1 MKINYEKLTPQDL
14 PLLKEL
20 IKIFEEVFE
29 MEDFIVPNDAH
40 LQSLLENESMIF
52 FVATLENK
60 SLVENEEIKV
70 LGGLRGYILPS
81 LYYASSEMYL
91 YDLGVNPKFQRQ
103 GIGTKLME
111 KLKEFSKNLG
121 YKELFVQAD
130 LEDNHAIDFYKKT
143 GGQAAD
149 VIHFSYEL

>member
-1 MKINYEKLTPQDL
+1 MKINYQKLTKQDL

-20 IKIFEEVFE
+20 LKIFEEVFE
-29 MEDFIVPNDAH
+29 MEDFVLPNDTH

-52 FVATLENK
+52 FVAI
-60 SLVENEEIKV
+60 LVENEEIKV

-81 LYYASSEMYL
+81 VYYASSEMYL

-103 GIGTKLME
+103 GIGTELME
-111 KLKEFSKNLG
+111 KLKEYSKNLG

-130 LEDNHAIDFYKKT
+130 IEDQHAIDFYKKT
-143 GGQAAD
+143 GGQTAD

>member
-1 MKINYEKLTPQDL
+1 MNITYQKLTNQDL

-29 MEDFIVPNDAH
+29 MENFVLPNDKY

-52 FVATLENK
+52 FVAAL
-60 SLVENEEIKV
+60 ENEEGEVKV
-70 LGGLRGYILPS
+70 LGGLRAYILPS
-81 LYYASSEMYL
+81 VYYASSEIYL
-91 YDLGVNPKFQRQ
+91 YDLGVTPTFQRQ

-111 KLKEFSKNLG
+111 KLKGYSKGLG

-130 LEDNHAIDFYKKT
+130 LEDKHAQDFYKKT